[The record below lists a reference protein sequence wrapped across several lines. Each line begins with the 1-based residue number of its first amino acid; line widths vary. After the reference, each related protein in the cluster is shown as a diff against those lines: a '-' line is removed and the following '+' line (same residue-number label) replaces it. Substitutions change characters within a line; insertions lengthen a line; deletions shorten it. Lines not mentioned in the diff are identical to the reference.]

1 MQNNIEQYLTS
12 REKELLRIISV
23 FNRDTRI
30 QLKQLVTTDTFSSS
44 NPELDDENVQDTIKT
59 PDIGAIESEAQ
70 KLLDQLENNTN
81 KGKKRKQE
89 QLSNCT
95 HENKSGIVCGK
106 KGRGIGESGK
116 NEGKVL
122 CCAHWN
128 QSRRKCSM
136 KGCTLFAHKCT
147 MHDNNNNNNI

>member
-59 PDIGAIESEAQ
+59 
-70 KLLDQLENNTN
+70 
-81 KGKKRKQE
+81 
-89 QLSNCT
+89 
-95 HENKSGIVCGK
+95 
-106 KGRGIGESGK
+106 
-116 NEGKVL
+116 
-122 CCAHWN
+122 
-128 QSRRKCSM
+128 
-136 KGCTLFAHKCT
+136 
-147 MHDNNNNNNI
+147 